1 MSLFADD
8 RIQYIE
14 NPKDVTT
21 KKLEFINEF
30 GKIAGHKITHRNLLH
45 FYKLTNSQ
53 VSEGEIKETV
63 SLIITSKR
71 IKYLGISLP
80 EKQRPVL

>member
-45 FYKLTNSQ
+45 FYKLTTKDQKKKLRKQSHLQ
-53 VSEGEIKETV
+53 LQQKE
-63 SLIITSKR
+63 
-71 IKYLGISLP
+71 
-80 EKQRPVL
+80 